1 MESRHNQ
8 CPFAHEVDFVSKA
21 AIEDTINEGQNR
33 RVGIPISVV
42 HVNRVEAAK
51 AVGQFTRW
59 RCAGEYRNMS
69 SNQSFKASGTNF
81 EHKDAP
87 MTNVQKK

>member
-1 MESRHNQ
+1 MTPSM
-8 CPFAHEVDFVSKA
+8 S
-21 AIEDTINEGQNR
+21 QNR
-33 RVGIPISVV
+33 RVGIPIGVV

-59 RCAGEYRNMS
+59 RCAGELRNMN
-69 SNQSFKASGTNF
+69 SNQSCKASGTNF
-81 EHKDAP
+81 EREEAP